1 MVRSIFSSDHHEMA
15 RILSKISVATQDRDR
30 MHVDLGKLKRKMLLH
45 FFREETFV
53 FPSSGEVVQHAII
66 LGLLTE
72 HAGMIRMIDKI
83 LSYLESGDIERAAD
97 RLAGLNRLLLVHC
110 EREEREIYSGLEESG
125 TILAI
130 EEKARMKRL
139 PKDWKCAIA
148 AKYHG

>member
-1 MVRSIFSSDHHEMA
+1 MERSIFYSDHHELVQM
-15 RILSKISVATQDRDR
+15 LSKIAGVNHDRDR
-30 MHVDLGKLKRKMLLH
+30 MRADLGKLRRKMLLH

-53 FPSSGEVVQHAII
+53 FPSSGALVQYAMV

-83 LSYLESGDIERAAD
+83 LSYLESGDMDRATD

-110 EREEREIYSGLEESG
+110 DREEREIYSGLEKSG
-125 TILAI
+125 AILAI
-130 EEKARMKRL
+130 AEKARMKRL

-148 AKYHG
+148 AKYNE